1 MFGSSKDKTP
11 ICPLLKG
18 ECVQAQCMFWTHI
31 RGMHPQTG
39 AEMDMP
45 DCAIKWLPV
54 LLIESS
60 KETRQAAAAVE
71 SLRNENVTT
80 GQQITGALMQV
91 AATNSQ
97 QLIRGDA

>member
-1 MFGSSKDKTP
+1 MFGNSKEKAP
-11 ICPLLKG
+11 MCPLLKG

-60 KETRQAAAAVE
+60 KETRQTAAAVE

-97 QLIRGDA
+97 QLLRGNG